1 MADSPSTASPVDA
14 LSERTWPRR
23 SARIV
28 LLSVALAVA
37 VAGLLYLG
45 NPAPVT
51 APIAASDLANPARPY
66 VIKLHAQWC
75 PVCMV
80 TKGVWGEIEKT
91 YAGRVN
97 LVVFDFTSEASTAK
111 SRTEAER
118 LGLRPFLDEYEGAT
132 GLVVVLSGNKDV
144 LASIKGTRDFGEYR
158 SAIDAALTAS
168 PSVPPSSQDAPKQR
182 VAPGISLRTSPAAP

>member
-1 MADSPSTASPVDA
+1 MTMPPGQPTS
-14 LSERTWPRR
+14 WRR

-28 LLSVALAVA
+28 LLVGGLTVTL
-37 VAGLLYLG
+37 AGLLYVG
-45 NPAPVT
+45 NPAPVA

-91 YAGRVN
+91 YTGRVN

-118 LGLRPFLDEYEGAT
+118 LGLRQFLDEYEGAT
-132 GLVVVLSGNKDV
+132 GLVVVLNGNKDV
-144 LASIKGTRDFGEYR
+144 LASIKGSRDFGEYR
-158 SAIDAALTAS
+158 SAIDAALTPS
-168 PSVPPSSQDAPKQR
+168 PSVPPSP
-182 VAPGISLRTSPAAP
+182 

>member
-1 MADSPSTASPVDA
+1 MTMPHSQPNS
-14 LSERTWPRR
+14 WRR
-23 SARIV
+23 LARLV
-28 LLSVALAVA
+28 LLFGGLTAAIV
-37 VAGLLYLG
+37 GLLYVG
-45 NPAPVT
+45 NPAPVA
-51 APIAASDLANPARPY
+51 APIAVSDLANPARPY
-66 VIKLHAQWC
+66 VVKLHAQWC

-91 YAGRVN
+91 YSGRVN

-118 LGLRPFLDEYEGAT
+118 LGLKPFLDEYEGAT
-132 GLVVVLSGNKDV
+132 GLVVVLSGQKDV
-144 LASIKGTRDFGEYR
+144 LASIKGSRDFGEYR

-168 PSVPPSSQDAPKQR
+168 PSVPPSSRDAPKRR